1 MFSTETASGT
11 HLVIDFCL
19 GRARGVPP
27 PFHQPPLVQ
36 RTNEGGV
43 VVEKYLRGMV
53 GVSTKDKP
61 FPNMSRSV
69 RAETRASKKDD
80 VKKFMLS
87 MDRVRRWEKKW
98 VTIGETSMKIF
109 KWVPISSK
117 DNKKGGGGGLL
128 KGGSTTVSGGGGGG
142 GGVLANGNSTV
153 SNAASVNSNS
163 NSNSS
168 ENKENTR
175 KPGTDSN
182 SNSNFALTTED
193 SNTCFSL
200 VSDSQGATEFVSN
213 MPFSEDSNSQGS
225 DSAPKRLKS
234 D

>member
-1 MFSTETASGT
+1 
-11 HLVIDFCL
+11 
-19 GRARGVPP
+19 
-27 PFHQPPLVQ
+27 
-36 RTNEGGV
+36 
-43 VVEKYLRGMV
+43 MV
-53 GVSTKDKP
+53 GVSSKDKP

-117 DNKKGGGGGLL
+117 DNKKGGLL
-128 KGGSTTVSGGGGGG
+128 KGSGTAAVSGGGGL
-142 GGVLANGNSTV
+142 LANGNSTV
-153 SNAASVNSNS
+153 SSNAVSVNSNS

-175 KPGTDSN
+175 KQGTDSN

-225 DSAPKRLKS
+225 DSAPKRLKT

>member
-1 MFSTETASGT
+1 
-11 HLVIDFCL
+11 
-19 GRARGVPP
+19 
-27 PFHQPPLVQ
+27 
-36 RTNEGGV
+36 
-43 VVEKYLRGMV
+43 
-53 GVSTKDKP
+53 
-61 FPNMSRSV
+61 MSRSV

-98 VTIGETSMKIF
+98 VTIGETSMKIY

-117 DNKKGGGGGLL
+117 ENKKGQSIGGGAGVTTNGTGGGGAA
-128 KGGSTTVSGGGGGG
+128 TVP
-142 GGVLANGNSTV
+142 
-153 SNAASVNSNS
+153 NAATVNSNS

-168 ENKENTR
+168 ENKENSR

-225 DSAPKRLKS
+225 DSGAPTSKRLKT

>member
-1 MFSTETASGT
+1 
-11 HLVIDFCL
+11 
-19 GRARGVPP
+19 
-27 PFHQPPLVQ
+27 
-36 RTNEGGV
+36 
-43 VVEKYLRGMV
+43 MV
-53 GVSTKDKP
+53 GVSSKDKP

-117 DNKKGGGGGLL
+117 ENKKGGGLL
-128 KGGSTTVSGGGGGG
+128 KGATGVGGGTVG
-142 GGVLANGNSTV
+142 NGLNTSV
-153 SNAASVNSNS
+153 SNAATVNSNS

-168 ENKENTR
+168 ENKENSR

-225 DSAPKRLKS
+225 DSVTKRLKS

>member
-1 MFSTETASGT
+1 
-11 HLVIDFCL
+11 
-19 GRARGVPP
+19 
-27 PFHQPPLVQ
+27 
-36 RTNEGGV
+36 
-43 VVEKYLRGMV
+43 MV
-53 GVSTKDKP
+53 GVSSKDKP

-117 DNKKGGGGGLL
+117 DNKKGGGLL
-128 KGGSTTVSGGGGGG
+128 KGGGGTTIGGGGN
-142 GGVLANGNSTV
+142 VLTNGNSTV

-175 KPGTDSN
+175 KQGTDSN

-225 DSAPKRLKS
+225 DSAPKRLKT

>member
-1 MFSTETASGT
+1 
-11 HLVIDFCL
+11 
-19 GRARGVPP
+19 
-27 PFHQPPLVQ
+27 
-36 RTNEGGV
+36 
-43 VVEKYLRGMV
+43 MV

-128 KGGSTTVSGGGGGG
+128 KGGSTTVSGGGG

>member
-1 MFSTETASGT
+1 
-11 HLVIDFCL
+11 
-19 GRARGVPP
+19 
-27 PFHQPPLVQ
+27 
-36 RTNEGGV
+36 
-43 VVEKYLRGMV
+43 
-53 GVSTKDKP
+53 
-61 FPNMSRSV
+61 MSRSV

-98 VTIGETSMKIF
+98 VTIGETSMKIY

-117 DNKKGGGGGLL
+117 ENKKGQQ
-128 KGGSTTVSGGGGGG
+128 VIGGG
-142 GGVLANGNSTV
+142 GGVTNGTSGGGAATV
-153 SNAASVNSNS
+153 PNAATVNSNS

-168 ENKENTR
+168 ENKENSR

-225 DSAPKRLKS
+225 DSAPKRLKT

>member
-1 MFSTETASGT
+1 
-11 HLVIDFCL
+11 
-19 GRARGVPP
+19 
-27 PFHQPPLVQ
+27 
-36 RTNEGGV
+36 
-43 VVEKYLRGMV
+43 
-53 GVSTKDKP
+53 
-61 FPNMSRSV
+61 MSRSV

-117 DNKKGGGGGLL
+117 ENKKGAGLL
-128 KGGSTTVSGGGGGG
+128 KGATGVSSGG
-142 GGVLANGNSTV
+142 VNGLNTSV
-153 SNAASVNSNS
+153 SNAATVNSNS

-168 ENKENTR
+168 ENKENSR

-225 DSAPKRLKS
+225 DSVPKRLKS

>member
-1 MFSTETASGT
+1 
-11 HLVIDFCL
+11 
-19 GRARGVPP
+19 
-27 PFHQPPLVQ
+27 
-36 RTNEGGV
+36 
-43 VVEKYLRGMV
+43 MV
-53 GVSTKDKP
+53 GVSAKDKP

-117 DNKKGGGGGLL
+117 ENKKGLL
-128 KGGSTTVSGGGGGG
+128 KNASGVGAVNASNGLSTS
-142 GGVLANGNSTV
+142 V
-153 SNAASVNSNS
+153 SNAATVNSNS

-168 ENKENTR
+168 ENKENSR

>member
-1 MFSTETASGT
+1 
-11 HLVIDFCL
+11 
-19 GRARGVPP
+19 
-27 PFHQPPLVQ
+27 
-36 RTNEGGV
+36 
-43 VVEKYLRGMV
+43 MV
-53 GVSTKDKP
+53 GVSASKDKP

-98 VTIGETSMKIF
+98 VTIGETSMKIY
-109 KWVPISSK
+109 KWVPISCK
-117 DNKKGGGGGLL
+117 DNKKGGIGGLL
-128 KGGSTTVSGGGGGG
+128 KGSGTAMVTGVGGGGGIAVTVTNG
-142 GGVLANGNSTV
+142 GNSLLVGNGT
-153 SNAASVNSNS
+153 SVNNSNS

-175 KPGTDSN
+175 KPGGGGTDSN

-225 DSAPKRLKS
+225 DSTPVKRMKT

>member
-1 MFSTETASGT
+1 
-11 HLVIDFCL
+11 
-19 GRARGVPP
+19 
-27 PFHQPPLVQ
+27 
-36 RTNEGGV
+36 
-43 VVEKYLRGMV
+43 
-53 GVSTKDKP
+53 
-61 FPNMSRSV
+61 MSRSV

-98 VTIGETSMKIF
+98 VTIGETSMKIY

-117 DNKKGGGGGLL
+117 ENKKGQQ
-128 KGGSTTVSGGGGGG
+128 VIGG
-142 GGVLANGNSTV
+142 GGVTTNGGGVATV
-153 SNAASVNSNS
+153 PNAATVNSNS

-168 ENKENTR
+168 ENKENSR

-225 DSAPKRLKS
+225 DSAPKRLKT